1 MNLKSLGAAAL
12 ACILTA
18 CSTMTQRT
26 SAPALAQNAIPQGS
40 LAAFEQHA
48 ARFKNVVLLPDFETT
63 PEAVKAS
70 VDQTIATANAALD
83 AVGQLDPGAVT
94 FANTVGALD
103 DIMYPA
109 NTTASRLALIKETST
124 SAAVRDTTTDALKTL
139 QEWAVGLDYREDVYR
154 ALKAYADTQPK
165 LHGEE
170 AKLLSETM
178 RDYRRAGLALPKAER
193 DEVERLRKE
202 LSRVATDFE
211 SNVTKAEK
219 PLPFTQAELDGVPP
233 SFLSQPG
240 IKTGNDEYTVMAN
253 ITWHYITVME
263 NAKRE
268 GTRRRLETER
278 FNLARAQNIPLA
290 EKILG
295 LRDDIAQK
303 LGYKNWADYQ
313 IEVRMARNGATALD
327 FEQRLTKGLQPK
339 FDAEL
344 EQLRQLKVQETGDP
358 NAQIHRWDWRYYANQ
373 LKKAKYNVDA
383 QQLRVYFPMQR
394 VLDGMF
400 AIYQRIFG
408 VKFERVEAPYK
419 WVDDLQLYA
428 VSDAQTGEPL
438 GLFYLDLFPR
448 EGKFNHF
455 AVFPI
460 IDGKRLADGRYQRP
474 VVSLVCNFPPPSPDQ
489 PSLLQHSDVE
499 TLFHEFGHAMH
510 GILTRARFARFSGSN
525 VPRDF
530 VEAPSQM
537 LENWVWDKRVLDSF
551 AADYRDP
558 SKKIPPEILGQ
569 LKAAK
574 YAIYGCFYRRQLSF
588 GLMDLTL
595 HTQIHDTNEPNALPL
610 ANKVLS
616 DVFLPVPADTAFLAY
631 FGHFVGYDAGYY
643 GYAWADAIAADMATV
658 FEKAPDGYFDT
669 QAGRR
674 LRNEI
679 YAVGDAR
686 DVNVS
691 IDKFLGRPRSPSPSL
706 TKPGGYPA
714 GGRMPGGGR
723 PAAPPAGRGGRRRYF
738 GGALV
743 LPDWSVKMSLSV
755 WNGCSGKSKIFGT

>member
-1 MNLKSLGAAAL
+1 MNLKSLGAVAL
-12 ACILTA
+12 ACLLTA
-18 CSTMTQRT
+18 CSSMTQRT
-26 SAPALAQNAIPQGS
+26 PAPAQNAIPQGS
-40 LAAFEQHA
+40 LAAFEQRA
-48 ARFKNVVLLPDFETT
+48 ARFQNVVVLPDFETT

-83 AVGQLDPGAVT
+83 VVGRLAPGAVT

-109 NTTASRLALIKETST
+109 NTTASRLALIKETSR

-165 LHGEE
+165 LRGEE
-170 AKLLSETM
+170 AKLLRETM

-219 PLPFTQAELDGVPP
+219 PLQFTQAELDGVPP
-233 SFLSQPG
+233 SFLRQPG

-253 ITWHYITVME
+253 VTWHYITVME

-278 FNLARAQNIPLA
+278 FNLAREQNIPLA

-295 LRDDIAQK
+295 LRDDIAKK

-327 FEQRLTKGLQPK
+327 FEQRLAKGLQPK
-339 FDAEL
+339 FDAEV
-344 EQLRQLKVQETGDP
+344 EQLRQLKVQETGAP

-595 HTQIHDTNEPNALPL
+595 HTQIHDTNEPTALPL
-610 ANKVLS
+610 SNQVLS
-616 DVFLPVPADTAFLAY
+616 DIFLPVPADTAFLAY

-669 QAGRR
+669 KAGRR

-686 DVNVS
+686 DVNIS
-691 IDKFLGRPRSPSPSL
+691 IDKFLGRPRSLEPFLKKIGVESAAGR
-706 TKPGGYPA
+706 KA
-714 GGRMPGGGR
+714 GG
-723 PAAPPAGRGGRRRYF
+723 
-738 GGALV
+738 
-743 LPDWSVKMSLSV
+743 
-755 WNGCSGKSKIFGT
+755 